1 MYNRSCPE
9 VKSKLLFQELAFA
22 SRLHRTVLPPRGACK
37 GAVRTSGV
45 EFIKKLRR
53 GNEWPDGLATGMEV
67 SFVSLRHSSFR
78 QPCLMGSVN

>member
-37 GAVRTSGV
+37 GPSVPLARVHQVAAPGV
-45 EFIKKLRR
+45 E
-53 GNEWPDGLATGMEV
+53 EPDGLATGMEV
-67 SFVSLRHSSFR
+67 CFVSLRPSWFR
-78 QPCLMGSVN
+78 QPCVMGSVN

>member
-37 GAVRTSGV
+37 RPSVLLARVHQEAAPGD
-45 EFIKKLRR
+45 
-53 GNEWPDGLATGMEV
+53 EWPDGLATGMEV
-67 SFVSLRHSSFR
+67 CFVSLRPSWFR